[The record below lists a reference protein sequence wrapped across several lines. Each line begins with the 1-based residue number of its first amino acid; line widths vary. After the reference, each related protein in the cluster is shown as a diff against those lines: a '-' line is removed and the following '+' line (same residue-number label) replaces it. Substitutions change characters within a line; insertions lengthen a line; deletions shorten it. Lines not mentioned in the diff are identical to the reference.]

1 MDENDYITPAQVAV
15 VIINAMLGA
24 GILTLPRTTVDAAQ
38 TPDIWISIM
47 IGGFVIILLGM
58 VMVRLGLRYRGQ
70 TFYQYVNRI
79 TGRWIGTCLSLLVA
93 VYFMLVASFEVR
105 SLSEVT
111 GLYLLEGTP
120 SWAIIMPFL
129 WVGGYLIRGGV
140 GALARLCEVILPITG
155 IIFFLTMFLS
165 FGIFDIHNLRPVLGL
180 GVIPVLKGIEPG
192 MLSFIGFETLLVL
205 QAFMKKPE
213 KAAKSIIIGTL
224 IPTVFY
230 VTTVVMVIGAL
241 TVEGVVTRTWP
252 TMDLIRSFELSGLI
266 FERFESF
273 LLVIWIMQIYSTF
286 SITCYASA
294 LGIAQLTGRNLKSV
308 ITVLL
313 PVIYILSMAPHSL
326 NDLNKFGGMLGR
338 TALCL
343 FGLLPL
349 LLLILSKR
357 KAGKKDGAVS

>member
-24 GILTLPRTTVDAAQ
+24 GILTLPRTTVNAAH
-38 TPDIWISIM
+38 TPDVWLSIM
-47 IGGFVIILLGM
+47 VGGFVIILFGM
-58 VMVRLGLRYRGQ
+58 VLVRLGLRYRGQ
-70 TFYQYVNRI
+70 TFYQYVSRI
-79 TGRWIGTCLSLLVA
+79 TGRWIGAFLSLVVI

-105 SLSEVT
+105 ALSEVT

-140 GALARLCEVILPITG
+140 SALARLCEVILPITG

-165 FGIFDIHNLRPVLGL
+165 FGIFDIHNMRPVLGL
-180 GVIPVLKGIEPG
+180 GMTPVLKGIEPAL
-192 MLSFIGFETLLVL
+192 LSFIGFETIIVL

-213 KAAKSIIIGTL
+213 KAAKSVIAGIL
-224 IPTVFY
+224 IPTAFY

-241 TVEGVVTRTWP
+241 TVDGVVTKTWP

-286 SITCYASA
+286 TITCYASA

-326 NDLNKFGGMLGR
+326 KDLNKLGDMLGL

-349 LLLILSKR
+349 LLLILSKW
-357 KAGKKDGAVS
+357 KAGKKDGTVS